1 MRKLLLCS
9 SLLISL
15 ILVLQPSKSFSGGLN
30 LEEAYTIYFLSES
43 YVDQNNTP
51 VEKWTLSDARPNP
64 AKDHT
69 WIHYTFP
76 EDVQNAQIT
85 IRNLVGTTVH
95 TENLIPGS
103 DRFRLNT
110 SDLAN
115 GIYIFSLIVD
125 NQLVKSKRL
134 VVAK

>member
-1 MRKLLLCS
+1 MRKLLLYS
-9 SLLISL
+9 ILLFSL
-15 ILVLQPSKSFSGGLN
+15 ILVFQPNKGFSVGYN
-30 LEEAYTIYFLSES
+30 LEETYTTYLGSEN

-51 VEKWTLSDARPNP
+51 VEKWKLSDARPNP

-69 WIHYTFP
+69 WIPFTLP
-76 EDVQNAQIT
+76 DDVQNAQIT
-85 IRNLVGTTVH
+85 IRNLVGTAVH

-115 GIYIFSLIVD
+115 GIYIYSLILD

>member
-1 MRKLLLCS
+1 MKT
-9 SLLISL
+9 LILFFCLFFSL
-15 ILVLQPSKSFSGGLN
+15 ILVFQPNQGFPGGLN
-30 LEEAYTIYFLSES
+30 LEETLTTYFTSET

-51 VEKWTLSDARPNP
+51 VEKWKLSDARPNP

-69 WIHYTFP
+69 WIHYTLP
-76 EDVQNAQIT
+76 DDAQNAQIT

-95 TENLIPGS
+95 TENLIPGN

-110 SDLAN
+110 SDLTN
-115 GIYIFSLIVD
+115 GIYIYSLILD